1 MRLCLAIVALM
12 LAAAP
17 AAAGPCCGHATA
29 TYDVQPVVPVSIY
42 RFEGPEPVTQI
53 YIANQGPVFSGPGLY
68 TYTNRYVPSFVPTPY
83 PYVSGYDG
91 WRGTPGC
98 GCGAAH
104 AYQTYTLPGYLGYRG
119 HRAYHGYHS
128 YRSYRHHPAPLATNV
143 LPSRGY

>member
-1 MRLCLAIVALM
+1 M

-29 TYDVQPVVPVSIY
+29 TYDVQPVVPVSTY
-42 RFEGPEPVTQI
+42 RFEAPAPVAQI
-53 YIANQGPVFSGPGLY
+53 YVVNQGPVFSGPGLY

-83 PYVSGYDG
+83 PYVSSYYGSGGTSG
-91 WRGTPGC
+91 WRC

-104 AYQTYTLPGYLGYRG
+104 AYQTYTLPGYRGYRG
-119 HRAYHGYHS
+119 YHGLRAYRG
-128 YRSYRHHPAPLATNV
+128 YRHHPAPLAVNV